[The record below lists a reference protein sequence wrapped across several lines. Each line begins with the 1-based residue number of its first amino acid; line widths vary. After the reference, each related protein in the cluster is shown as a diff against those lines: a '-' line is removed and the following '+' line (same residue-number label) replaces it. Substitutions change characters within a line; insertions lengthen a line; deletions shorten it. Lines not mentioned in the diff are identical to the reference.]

1 MFSLVL
7 VRTVVIGDV
16 HFTGEFGA
24 TDAMGVPFART
35 SWWSMENAKVVT

>member
-24 TDAMGVPFART
+24 TDAMGARLPGLPGGR
-35 SWWSMENAKVVT
+35 WKMQR